1 MEIRAVTSP
10 YDDGPSGGRTNRGP
24 QSGPG
29 GYPPPRPGGP
39 PQGGR
44 PRPPARPG
52 EQAPGPG
59 PRRNGPPPG
68 DMRAPQGSG
77 GQPPRGPGA
86 QAPRGPGGQPP
97 RRPAPGSHPGPPS
110 GATQKIPSPSS
121 GATQK
126 IPPSSLG
133 EAMANRNQRS
143 GKGTR
148 PRPGENTRPRT
159 GANRAVGG
167 GTPPSG
173 PPPRRNGSGPGG
185 PGGRGPKGGKKKSP
199 WRIVR
204 RVLYVLVALG
214 IVVPSAVFLIAY
226 STVSIPKPGDLKTNQ
241 VATMLA
247 DDGTTTI
254 GKIVPPQGN
263 RTDVTI
269 DQIPPQVRNAVIA
282 AEDRSFY
289 TNPGFSVSGFVR
301 AVRDNL
307 MGKSTAGG
315 GSTITQQYVKNAMV
329 GNQHSLTRKM
339 HELVI
344 SAKMARQWSKEDI
357 LTAYLNTI
365 PFGRGT
371 FGINAAAQ
379 AYFGKKV
386 QDLTTEEGAM
396 LAATI
401 NQPYG
406 LDPENNRA
414 GAIQRWNYVL
424 DGMVS
429 MGKLPQAQRVP
440 MKYPNVLSSSA
451 GSSTNKNDPDS
462 GPNGLIKRQVM
473 SELAA
478 DGISDTQINTEGLQI
493 TTTINP
499 KAQQAAVDSVTK
511 NMKGERPEDRTAVV
525 SVDPKD
531 GGVKAYYGGDNGQG
545 FDFANA
551 GLMTGSTFKVFGLA
565 ENLELGKPLSTMYSS
580 ADLDVHGIKI
590 TNAEGETCGV
600 CTIAEAL
607 KRSLNTS
614 FYRMELDM
622 GGNGPEKIAAMA
634 HKLGIPDTIPGVG
647 KTLTE
652 PDGSGPNDGIILG
665 QYQVRALDMASAY
678 GTLGAEGVYHKP
690 HFVQKVVTAD
700 GQVLLDRG
708 QVAGER
714 KVSKAVADNVI
725 AAMAP
730 IAHSSFKHD
739 LAGGRVSASKT
750 GTTQL
755 GDTGQNR
762 DAWMIGLTPSLSTA
776 VWVGT
781 EKGVALK
788 NANGGIMYGSTLPSD
803 IWRDTMDGALEGT
816 PKETF
821 PKPDQIGGQPGG
833 VPSYSAPYT
842 PPSTTQQYTPPVEI
856 TPSQVEIF
864 PGVTIP
870 IPGIQQNQQPQ
881 QQQQQQQQQSGPGPM
896 SGQPVA
902 PGGTWPSTPVP
913 GESNTNGDSN

>member
-1 MEIRAVTSP
+1 M
-10 YDDGPSGGRTNRGP
+10 
-24 QSGPG
+24 
-29 GYPPPRPGGP
+29 
-39 PQGGR
+39 
-44 PRPPARPG
+44 
-52 EQAPGPG
+52 
-59 PRRNGPPPG
+59 
-68 DMRAPQGSG
+68 
-77 GQPPRGPGA
+77 
-86 QAPRGPGGQPP
+86 
-97 RRPAPGSHPGPPS
+97 
-110 GATQKIPSPSS
+110 SS
-121 GATQK
+121 
-126 IPPSSLG
+126 
-133 EAMANRNQRS
+133 RNQRS
-143 GKGTR
+143 GTGTR
-148 PRPGENTRPRT
+148 PRPGDNTRPRT

-173 PPPRRNGSGPGG
+173 PPPRRNGSGSGG
-185 PGGRGPKGGKKKSP
+185 GKGPKGRKQKSP

-204 RVLYVLVALG
+204 RVLYVLVALAV
-214 IVVPSAVFLIAY
+214 VVPSAVFLIAY
-226 STVSIPKPGDLKTNQ
+226 STVSVPKPGDLKTAQ
-241 VATMLA
+241 VATILA

-269 DQIPPQVRNAVIA
+269 DQIPPHVRNAVIA

-289 TNPGFSVSGFVR
+289 TNPGFSISGFAR

-329 GNQHSLTRKM
+329 GNQHSLTRKL

-344 SAKMARQWSKEDI
+344 SAKMARQWSKDDI

-386 QDLTTEEGAM
+386 QNLTVEEGAM

-414 GAIQRWNYVL
+414 GAVQRWNYVL

-429 MGKLPQAQRVP
+429 MGNLPKAQREP

-451 GSSTNKNDPDS
+451 SSGNKNDPDS
-462 GPNGLIKRQVM
+462 GPNGLIKRQVV
-473 SELAA
+473 SELSEA
-478 DGISDTQINTEGLQI
+478 GISDSQINTEGLQI
-493 TTTINP
+493 TTTINA

-531 GGVKAYYGGDNGQG
+531 GAVKAYYGGSNGQG
-545 FDFANA
+545 YDFANA

-565 ENLELGKPLSTMYSS
+565 ENLEMGKPLSTMYSS

-622 GGNGPEKIAAMA
+622 GGNGPEKIAEMA

-678 GTLGAEGVYHKP
+678 GTLGAEGIYHKP

-708 QVAGER
+708 QSAGER
-714 KVSKAVADNVI
+714 KVSKAVADNVV

-739 LAGGRVSASKT
+739 LAGGRVSAAKT
-750 GTTQL
+750 GTVQL

-803 IWRDTMDGALEGT
+803 IWKDTMDGALDGT

-821 PKPDQIGGQPGG
+821 PKPAEIGGQAG

-842 PPSTTQQYTPPVEI
+842 PPSSTTEQFVPPVEI
-856 TPSQVEIF
+856 TPSQVEIL

-870 IPGIQQNQQPQ
+870 IPGFHQNQSRPQ
-881 QQQQQQQQQSGPGPM
+881 QQQQQQPNDAGPM

-902 PGGTWPSTPVP
+902 PDGTWPSTPAP
-913 GESNTNGDSN
+913 GESTNSNGGGN